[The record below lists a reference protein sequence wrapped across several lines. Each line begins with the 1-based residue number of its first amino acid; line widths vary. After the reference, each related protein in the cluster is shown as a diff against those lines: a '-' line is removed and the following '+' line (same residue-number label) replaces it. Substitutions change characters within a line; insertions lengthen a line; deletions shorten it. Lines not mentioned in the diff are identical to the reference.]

1 MKRVQANREQ
11 QLMEEKRCHLLR
23 FSVSELVAE
32 YKGVIERIME
42 RTKDWDANVT
52 AAMDGARGQEAAIA
66 AVRDL
71 RERGHHVPLAI
82 RRLAAALL
90 QVALGLTHQELMRV
104 RAEEV
109 RAEQA
114 LRETAALEM
123 EIERKDELIATR
135 GALVPHEKSKAIW
148 A

>member
-1 MKRVQANREQ
+1 MDRKLQMEVWTERMAW
-11 QLMEEKRCHLLR
+11 EEKTQEEEELSMQESKRLFFGLR
-23 FSVSELVAE
+23 AQKEAEENELH
-32 YKGVIERIME
+32 
-42 RTKDWDANVT
+42 
-52 AAMDGARGQEAAIA
+52 Q
-66 AVRDL
+66 RDL
-71 RERGHHVPLAI
+71 H
-82 RRLAAALL
+82 
-90 QVALGLTHQELMRV
+90 HQELMRV

>member
-1 MKRVQANREQ
+1 MQESKRLFFGLRAQKEA
-11 QLMEEKRCHLLR
+11 EEN
-23 FSVSELVAE
+23 ELH
-32 YKGVIERIME
+32 
-42 RTKDWDANVT
+42 
-52 AAMDGARGQEAAIA
+52 Q
-66 AVRDL
+66 RDL
-71 RERGHHVPLAI
+71 H
-82 RRLAAALL
+82 
-90 QVALGLTHQELMRV
+90 HQELMRV